1 MAAVEVRPLVDL
13 LEDLLGVHQLEGH
26 PLEDH
31 PSEALL
37 GDRLSE
43 EYPEV
48 HTEDDYLMVL
58 LLLEV

>member
-13 LEDLLGVHQLEGH
+13 LEDLLKDQLEGHQLEG
-26 PLEDH
+26 H

-43 EYPEV
+43 EYPEA

-58 LLLEV
+58 LPVEV

>member
-13 LEDLLGVHQLEGH
+13 LEDLLEGH
-26 PLEDH
+26 QLEDH
-31 PSEALL
+31 PSEDLL

-43 EYPEV
+43 EYPVV
-48 HTEDDYLMVL
+48 HKEDDHLMVL